1 MANKKDL
8 PDPFNDPILQARM
21 QGFAQVQKFL
31 NQQVNPAGKVEPRQ
45 TISIEEIRRMVKGD

>member
-1 MANKKDL
+1 MANKKEL

-31 NQQVNPAGKVEPRQ
+31 NQQVSPAGKVAQ
-45 TISIEEIRRMVKGD
+45 GKTISIEEIRRMVRGD

>member
-45 TISIEEIRRMVKGD
+45 TISIEGYDVW